1 MAKIR
6 KTASIENGIMQV
18 LKILNEDEI
27 QETIGKSSS
36 YLRKCSDPSQQQQI
50 DHNDS
55 IKLDIAC
62 IKKGKAPPLFVAH
75 EYIVINESDN
85 LDSHKQNDIDE
96 TIRLFENESSINQ
109 FIPTSDLNNISSIID
124 HDVLKEGFQYSKVQH
139 LNKSKHSNSHQYY
152 SEEMKKKVL
161 EKDKL
166 VFKII
171 EECKSKSV

>member
-18 LKILNEDEI
+18 LKILKEDEI

-36 YLRKCSDPSQQQQI
+36 YLRKCSDPNQQQQI

-62 IKKGKAPPLFVAH
+62 IKKGKAPPLFIAH

-96 TIRLFENESSINQ
+96 MLVKSTILHGKLTEVVKQAED
-109 FIPTSDLNNISSIID
+109 PKSDKGIEIS
-124 HDVLKEGFQYSKVQH
+124 K
-139 LNKSKHSNSHQYY
+139 
-152 SEEMKKKVL
+152 L
-161 EKDKL
+161 EKKEIMEAIKNLEDKIM
-166 VFKII
+166 KIKI
-171 EECKSKSV
+171 TVDHK